1 MTKKRGVDHGI
12 GGRDKVKSKQRR
24 AKKAEKTKKIAMA
37 ALQGGRKREVIF
49 NESARQEWLTGFS
62 KRKQERRK
70 FGLTMQVEKDKKKHK
85 DEVKTK
91 RQVIR
96 ETTEKD
102 GHVLDVIVEEM
113 KRGAI
118 LHTEQEN
125 IDKELIFQDEQTKE
139 MFGDTVTVVVD
150 RSGLADQLESQ
161 AFPLD
166 QYEQQQQVIKKMHN
180 KQNGGGSGRTN
191 NMKPQTNKN
200 GKSVAKSAHKS
211 SKPKF
216 VSKSK

>member
-12 GGRDKVKSKQRR
+12 GGRDNVKSKARR

-49 NESARQEWLTGFS
+49 SESARQEWLTGFS

-96 ETTEKD
+96 ESTIKD
-102 GHVLDVIVEEM
+102 GEILDVIVEEM
-113 KRGAI
+113 KQGAL
-118 LHTEQEN
+118 LHTEN

-150 RSGLADQLESQ
+150 RLGLADQLEAQS
-161 AFPLD
+161 FPLD
-166 QYEQQQQVIKKMHN
+166 QYEQKQNAINKAHN
-180 KQNGGGSGRTN
+180 KQNGGGGGRTN
-191 NMKPQTNKN
+191 NMKPQ
-200 GKSVAKSAHKS
+200 VHKS
-211 SKPKF
+211 SGKPIKK
-216 VSKSK
+216 VSKPAKK

>member
-1 MTKKRGVDHGI
+1 MTKRGVDHGI
-12 GGRDKVKSKQRR
+12 GGRDNVKSKQRR
-24 AKKAEKTKKIAMA
+24 AKKAEKTKKIALA

-49 NESARQEWLTGFS
+49 NEAARQEWLTGFS

-96 ETTEKD
+96 ETTLKD
-102 GHVLDVIVEEM
+102 GEILDVIVEEM
-113 KRGAI
+113 KQGEL
-118 LHTEQEN
+118 LHTEN

-150 RSGLADQLESQ
+150 RSGLADELESQ
-161 AFPLD
+161 AFPAE
-166 QYEQQQQVIKKMHN
+166 QHQQQQQAITKLHN
-180 KQNGGGSGRTN
+180 KQNGGGGGRTN
-191 NMKPQTNKN
+191 NMKPQPKKD
-200 GKSVAKSAHKS
+200 GKSVKKS
-211 SKPKF
+211 SKPRLP
-216 VSKSK
+216 SKCIR

>member
-12 GGRDKVKSKQRR
+12 GGRDNLKSKQRR
-24 AKKAEKTKKIAMA
+24 AKNAEKTKKIAMA

-70 FGLTMQVEKDKKKHK
+70 FGLTMQVEKDKRKHK

-96 ETTEKD
+96 EATIKD
-102 GHVLDVIVEEM
+102 GEVLDVIVEEM
-113 KRGAI
+113 KQGAL
-118 LHTEQEN
+118 LHTEN

-139 MFGDTVTVVVD
+139 MFGDSVTVVVD
-150 RSGLADQLESQ
+150 RSGLADQLESH

-166 QYEQQQQVIKKMHN
+166 QYEQKQEALKKIHN
-180 KQNGGGSGRTN
+180 KQNGGGSGRKN
-191 NMKPQTNKN
+191 NMKPQVKAA
-200 GKSVAKSAHKS
+200 KSVKKS
-211 SKPKF
+211 SKPRF
-216 VSKSK
+216 PSKSA